1 MKAQGLQTFRFSKLF
16 KNITARYETHG
27 TGKWIEK
34 GWLFFEAYLWVNPLC
49 YFLFSLDFLKQTT
62 YEVEAF
68 LEAIQ
73 FFRQEKGHYGMWE
86 MITGNEKEVTEYLP
100 YFFSG
105 FGYGSSEDSE
115 GCKDSVEKMAFLK
128 KNLVSRNTQDFKI
141 LLTDM

>member
-34 GWLFFEAYLWVNPLC
+34 GWLFFEAYLWVNTLC

-100 YFFSG
+100 VFFLAL
-105 FGYGSSEDSE
+105 D
-115 GCKDSVEKMAFLK
+115 MAALRIVKVVKTLWKKWHFLK
-128 KNLVSRNTQDFKI
+128 KI
-141 LLTDM
+141 

>member
-1 MKAQGLQTFRFSKLF
+1 M
-16 KNITARYETHG
+16 
-27 TGKWIEK
+27 
-34 GWLFFEAYLWVNPLC
+34 C

-86 MITGNEKEVTEYLP
+86 MITGNEKEVKEYLP
-100 YFFSG
+100 DFFSG

-115 GCKDSVEKMAFLK
+115 GSKASVEKMAFFFLK
-128 KNLVSRNTQDFKI
+128 I
-141 LLTDM
+141 